1 MKNKIKESKKIVQK
15 IHEIIEQMKLY
26 PEITK
31 DNSQVIREVF
41 AAIAATS
48 QENSTVKIVAMN
60 GIIEI
65 ERGDEN
71 GWDK

>member
-15 IHEIIEQMKLY
+15 IHEIIEEMKLN

-48 QENSTVKIVAMN
+48 QEDSTVRIVAMN

-65 ERGDEN
+65 ERGYEN
-71 GWDK
+71 GRNK